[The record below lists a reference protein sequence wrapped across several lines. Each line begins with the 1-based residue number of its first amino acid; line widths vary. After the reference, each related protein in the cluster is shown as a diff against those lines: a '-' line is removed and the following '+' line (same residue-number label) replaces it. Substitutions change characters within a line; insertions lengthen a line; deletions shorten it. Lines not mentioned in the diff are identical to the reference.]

1 MYMDN
6 FYDTANRMYKSS
18 QILHNNNEYH
28 NACYMAGY
36 VVECYTKIIVG
47 LFSTNIPRSYS
58 HNLSNL
64 NIALQHILSGN
75 SSLSPYI
82 LNGSLD
88 FVTIL
93 SNWNPVNL
101 RYIGNANSLN
111 TQSLSI
117 SFQNEIQLAMQK
129 LAELQIDGHVLI

>member
-1 MYMDN
+1 MDN

-47 LFSTNIPRSYS
+47 LFSTNIPSSYR

-64 NIALQHILSGN
+64 NIALQHILNGN

-101 RYIGNANSLN
+101 RYIDNANSLN
-111 TQSLSI
+111 NQSLST

-129 LAELQIDGHVLI
+129 LAELQIDGHNLI

>member
-1 MYMDN
+1 MDN

-28 NACYMAGY
+28 NACYLAGY

-47 LFSTNIPRSYS
+47 LFSTNIPRSYK
-58 HNLSNL
+58 HNLSKLDN
-64 NIALQHILSGN
+64 ALQHILSGN

-88 FVTIL
+88 FMTIL
-93 SNWNPVNL
+93 SNWNPVTL
-101 RYIGNANSLN
+101 RYIENTNSLHN
-111 TQSLSI
+111 QYVSTN
-117 SFQNEIQLAMQK
+117 FQNEIQFAMQK
-129 LAELQIDGHVLI
+129 LAQLQIDGHTLI